1 MHALFFSRIFKQPP
15 FLPLPTED
23 LQAIVLCVRALLCQY
38 ANTFDFLCVRCV
50 DFRETA
56 ELKAQRV
63 GLRGVKA
70 PEHAGAWLKEGELR
84 ILESRI

>member
-1 MHALFFSRIFKQPP
+1 
-15 FLPLPTED
+15 
-23 LQAIVLCVRALLCQY
+23 
-38 ANTFDFLCVRCV
+38 VRCV